1 MALPTTIERLN
12 AHLIG
17 FVRAYTFQL
26 ARGIEPQLPHAGEG
40 VDVVGHQAA
49 LHAARAIVRTARDK
63 LDVRR
68 MLSAMDSYLA
78 GMGRDISEPFQRL
91 IEELGDKR
99 HQAVTSQA
107 EPPAAEPAEAAAVT
121 PAAVVTLDAGSRAD
135 GVVGNGLVPT
145 PAEPAAV
152 VVETAAVAETA
163 PEPTTTVAVETE
175 ATTVSAPA
183 VDTAGEAASGDA
195 RAATDAA
202 NPEAEAS
209 SSSHEDPPAASENS
223 TDVNG

>member
-107 EPPAAEPAEAAAVT
+107 EPPAAEPAEAA
-121 PAAVVTLDAGSRAD
+121 VVDPGDGKSHGNGSI
-135 GVVGNGLVPT
+135 GNGLVPT

-163 PEPTTTVAVETE
+163 PEPMTAPETE
-175 ATTVSAPA
+175 AVAVSAPA
-183 VDTAGEAASGDA
+183 VDTAGEAASGDTQV
-195 RAATDAA
+195 ATDAA
-202 NPEAEAS
+202 NPEAEATAP
-209 SSSHEDPPAASENS
+209 SHEEQPAASENS